1 MFEEPTWA
9 PRFRRLE
16 AYFAMTAPNLLPLT
30 AADCPL
36 LRDTPTLKVSELT
49 EQFNELV
56 KQVQDLAGS
65 DFAYLLNRADIQG
78 VIDDIQRVR
87 GQLTRPRY
95 RVGFLGTSQAGK
107 STTFNNVLQETIAQS
122 GIGDAT
128 TSVITR
134 FRRIDGDRNRFTL
147 RYMTEDQYKD
157 RREKL
162 CKALHILNVGTKSNA
177 DIIGYLSN
185 PQQLAAV
192 QSGNA
197 ADAEDEQFETARARR
212 TRSGEQSVLPD
223 DIPYL
228 RDFLRAYEAH
238 GSRLIV
244 KAGQP
249 KEAEAPFEKRAFYLN
264 HISDPSGPPSEN
276 LLLWD
281 AEVGTP
287 NPNIPYKLEAIDCPG
302 LGSKRSV
309 DTIMTKEFLPHLDGA
324 LIFLMAAQLR
334 SKDVVEILEILKAH
348 FGKLEGRVWIVV
360 NKFDMLTKEP
370 LFGDAQGKTVFDLIH
385 EFIHD
390 YQIPAEQIVFTSR
403 KIYELPRVQ
412 DDRVAIETA
421 AAMFGVPSA
430 DPIPPKCKSDRVLAN
445 AFQNLLN
452 DGGISHLRKLIL
464 ETVSDSVS
472 SQIAQG
478 ARKQLRS
485 LQEELTH
492 RVETEQRKVKGGR
505 QLREQAITCH
515 DTVLEMLLELGTRT
529 EFFRPLADHLEQKL
543 YEKLA
548 PSEQRVRVILNMTVD
563 DLSKQ
568 FRLHAETLDQT
579 LDDLMNADVIDR
591 LYGEV
596 AEKLEGLPAVPIAKC
611 AGGVY
616 EAWQQCRRED
626 RDPKSWRTRDFP
638 TFQSGDLFSGLTGEE
653 VYAGFDG
660 AAYLDLMKEK
670 LRTATQQAMHSVRV
684 QMRRRLRTIERELSL
699 LIWKPEEAVQ
709 A

>member
-1 MFEEPTWA
+1 MPA
-9 PRFRRLE
+9 S
-16 AYFAMTAPNLLPLT
+16 NLLPLT

-56 KQVQDLAGS
+56 KQTEELSRGEFS
-65 DFAYLLNRADIQG
+65 YLLNRQDIQG
-78 VIDDIQRVR
+78 VIEDIQRVR

-107 STTFNNVLQETIAQS
+107 STTFNNVLQEVIAQS

-134 FRRIDGDRNRFTL
+134 FRRIDGEKNRFTL
-147 RYMTEDQYKD
+147 RYMTEEQYKD

-162 CKALHILNVGTKSNA
+162 CKALHILNVGAKTNA
-177 DIIGYLSN
+177 DILGYLAN
-185 PQQLAAV
+185 PQQLAAAQAGSNGV
-192 QSGNA
+192 
-197 ADAEDEQFETARARR
+197 AEEDQFDSARARR
-212 TRSGEQSVLPD
+212 NRTGEQSVLPD

-228 RDFLRAYEAH
+228 RDFLRAYDVH
-238 GSRLIV
+238 GNRLIV

-249 KEAEAPFEKRAFYLN
+249 KEAEAPFEKRAYYLN
-264 HISDPSGPPSEN
+264 HAADPAGVPSEN
-276 LLLWD
+276 LLIWD
-281 AEVGTP
+281 AEIGTP
-287 NPNIPYKLEAIDCPG
+287 NQNIPYKLEAIDCPG

-309 DTIMTKEFLPHLDGA
+309 DTVMTKEFLPHLDGA

-334 SKDVVEILEILKAH
+334 SKDVVEILEILKTN
-348 FGKLEGRVWIVV
+348 FGKLEGRVWVV
-360 NKFDMLTKEP
+360 INKFDMLTREP
-370 LFGDAQGKTVFDLIH
+370 LYGDAQGKTVFDLIH

-403 KIYELPRVQ
+403 KVYELPRGSEGKVSLDQ
-412 DDRVAIETA
+412 A
-421 AAMFGVPSA
+421 AAMFGVPQT

-445 AFQNLLN
+445 AFQQLLN
-452 DGGISHLRKLIL
+452 DGGISHLRRLIL

-472 SQIAQG
+472 SQIVLG
-478 ARKQLRS
+478 ARKELRS
-485 LQEELTH
+485 LSEELTH
-492 RVETEQRKVKGGR
+492 KIETEQRRVKGGR
-505 QLREQAITCH
+505 QVREQAITCH
-515 DTVLEMLLELGTRT
+515 DTVLELLLELGTRT
-529 EFFRPLADHLEQKL
+529 EFFRPLAEHLEQKL

-568 FRLHAETLDQT
+568 FRLHAETLDQS

-596 AEKLEGLPAVPIAKC
+596 AEKLEGLPPVPIAKC
-611 AGGVY
+611 AGGVH

-626 RDPKSWRTRDFP
+626 RDPKSWRTMDFP
-638 TFQSGDLFSGLTGEE
+638 TFQSGELFTGLTGAEI
-653 VYAGFDG
+653 YSGFDG

-670 LRTATQQAMHSVRV
+670 LRAATHQVMHAVRV
-684 QMRRRLRTIERELSL
+684 QMRRRLKSLERELSL
-699 LIWKPEEAVQ
+699 LIWKPEEALQ
-709 A
+709 S

>member
-1 MFEEPTWA
+1 MAA
-9 PRFRRLE
+9 PS
-16 AYFAMTAPNLLPLT
+16 LLPLT

-56 KQVQDLAGS
+56 KQVQDLSTS
-65 DFAYLLNRADIQG
+65 DFSYLLNRQDILG

-107 STTFNNVLQETIAQS
+107 STTFNNVLQEVIAQS

-134 FRRIDGDRNRFTL
+134 FRRIDGEKNRFTL
-147 RYMTEDQYKD
+147 RYMTEEQYRE

-162 CKALHILNVGTKSNA
+162 CKALHILNVGAKANA
-177 DIIGYLSN
+177 DIVGYLSN
-185 PQQLAAV
+185 PQQLAAA
-192 QSGNA
+192 QGSDSA
-197 ADAEDEQFETARARR
+197 AEDEQFESARARR

-223 DIPYL
+223 DIPFL
-228 RDFLRAYEAH
+228 RDFLRAYDVH
-238 GSRLIV
+238 GERLVV

-249 KEAEAPFEKRAFYLN
+249 KESEAPFDKRAYYLN
-264 HISDPSGPPSEN
+264 HASDPAGTPSEN
-276 LLLWD
+276 LLIWD

-287 NPNIPYKLEAIDCPG
+287 NANIPYKLEAIDCPG

-309 DTIMTKEFLPHLDGA
+309 DTITTKEFLPHLDGA

-360 NKFDMLTKEP
+360 NKFDMLTREP
-370 LFGDAQGKTVFDLIH
+370 LFGDVHGKTVFDLIH

-403 KIYELPRVQ
+403 KVYELPRVA
-412 DDRVAIETA
+412 DDKVALESA
-421 AAMFGVPSA
+421 AAMFGVPPS
-430 DPIPPKCKSDRVLAN
+430 DPIPPKCKTDRVLAS
-445 AFQNLLN
+445 AFQHLLN
-452 DGGISHLRKLIL
+452 DGGISHLRRLIL

-472 SQIAQG
+472 GQIAQG
-478 ARKQLRS
+478 ARKQLRA

-515 DTVLEMLLELGTRT
+515 DTVLELLLELGTRT
-529 EFFRPLADHLEQKL
+529 EFFRPLADHLEHKL

-563 DLSKQ
+563 DLSRQ

-596 AEKLEGLPAVPIAKC
+596 AEKLEGLPPVPVAKC

-616 EAWQQCRRED
+616 EAWQLCRRED
-626 RDPKSWRTRDFP
+626 RDPRTWRTKDFP
-638 TFQSGDLFSGLTGEE
+638 TFQSGDLFSGLTGAE

-660 AAYLDLMKEK
+660 ASYLDLMKEK

-684 QMRRRLRTIERELSL
+684 QMRRRLRTLERELSL

>member
-1 MFEEPTWA
+1 MAA
-9 PRFRRLE
+9 PS
-16 AYFAMTAPNLLPLT
+16 LLPLT

-56 KQVQDLAGS
+56 AQVQELGAG
-65 DFAYLLNRADIQG
+65 DFSYLLNRADVQG
-78 VIDDIQRVR
+78 VLEDIQRVR

-107 STTFNNVLQETIAQS
+107 STTFNNVLQEVIAQS

-134 FRRIDGDRNRFTL
+134 FRRIDGNNNRFTL
-147 RYMTEDQYKD
+147 RFMTEDQYKE

-162 CKALHILNVGTKSNA
+162 CKSLHILNVGVKSNA
-177 DIIGYLSN
+177 DILGYLAN
-185 PQQLAAV
+185 PQQLAAA
-192 QSGNA
+192 QSGA
-197 ADAEDEQFETARARR
+197 ATPADEEQFDTARARK

-223 DIPYL
+223 DIPFL
-228 RDFLRAYEAH
+228 RDFLRAYDVH
-238 GSRLIV
+238 GSRLVV
-244 KAGQP
+244 KSGQP
-249 KEAEAPFEKRAFYLN
+249 KEAEAPFDKRAAYLN
-264 HISDPSGPPSEN
+264 HASDASGPPSEN
-276 LLLWD
+276 LLIWD

-287 NPNIPYKLEAIDCPG
+287 NANIPYKLEAIDCPG

-348 FGKLEGRVWIVV
+348 FGKLEGRVWVVV
-360 NKFDMLTKEP
+360 NKFDMLTREP
-370 LFGDAQGKTVFDLIH
+370 LFGDAQGKTIFDLIQ

-390 YQIPAEQIVFTSR
+390 YQIPAEQIVLTSR
-403 KIYELPRVQ
+403 KIYELPRGP
-412 DDRVAIETA
+412 DDKASLEHV
-421 AAMFGVPSA
+421 AAMFGVPVA
-430 DPIPPKCKSDRVLAN
+430 DPIPPKCKTDRMLSS
-445 AFQNLLN
+445 AFQQLLN

-472 SQIAQG
+472 AQIAHG
-478 ARKQLRS
+478 TRKVLRS

-492 RVETEQRKVKGGR
+492 MVETEQRRVKGGR
-505 QLREQAITCH
+505 QVREQAITCH
-515 DTVLEMLLELGTRT
+515 DTVLELLLELGTRT
-529 EFFRPLADHLEQKL
+529 EFFRPLANHVEQKL
-543 YEKLA
+543 YERLA

-568 FRLHAETLDQT
+568 FRLHAETLDQS

-596 AEKLEGLPAVPIAKC
+596 AEKLEGLPPVPIAKC
-611 AGGVY
+611 AGGVH

-626 RDPKSWRTRDFP
+626 RDPKGWRTKDFA
-638 TFQSGDLFSGLTGEE
+638 TFQSGDLFAGLTGGEI
-653 VYAGFDG
+653 YSGFDG

-670 LRTATQQAMHSVRV
+670 LRVATQQVMHSVRV
-684 QMRRRLRTIERELSL
+684 QMRRRLRALERELRL